1 MGIVQSSITEVVN
14 NMNTGKVSPEGK
26 IEIIIE
32 NPEEQDIREPN
43 CPEDW
48 VSMDIG
54 YGVESKYEVHDMYT
68 TVKRLGLEDWIKNY
82 DSSKR
87 WSKETTLIS
96 EGLEDNCHS
105 GFSFIGCL
113 WKTAEVY
120 KNGWY
125 PKYSVAQ
132 PS

>member
-1 MGIVQSSITEVVN
+1 MGLIQSAITETVN
-14 NMNTGKVSPEGK
+14 SLP
-26 IEIIIE
+26 IES
-32 NPEEQDIREPN
+32 NPSMEPT
-43 CPEDW
+43 CADDW
-48 VSMDIG
+48 VFMDIG
-54 YGVESKYEVHDMYT
+54 YGVDSKREVHDMYM

-82 DSSKR
+82 DGR
-87 WSKETTLIS
+87 YDVCKETNLIS

-105 GFSFIGCL
+105 GYSFIGCL